1 MEKLV
6 IELTN
11 QKAYRLLKELEELNL
26 IKMIKTPSTKL
37 SSLRKKVQDK
47 MSDSQI
53 DEQLQKLRE
62 EWQRDSRYC
71 YSL

>member
-11 QKAYRLLKELEELNL
+11 QRAYRLLKELEDLNL

-37 SSLRKKVQDK
+37 SSLRKKVQTP
-47 MSDSQI
+47 MSATQI
-53 DEQLQKLRE
+53 DDQLEQLRK
-62 EWQRDSRYC
+62 EWQRDI
-71 YSL
+71 

>member
-26 IKMIKTPSTKL
+26 IKMIKTPSTNL

-62 EWQRDSRYC
+62 EWQRDI
-71 YSL
+71 